1 MQMVQHY
8 IIHILGTI
16 SYEYDA
22 NGNVLEV
29 KEDPKGLLN
38 MSKTIVRK
46 YDNLNRVTSYTDYKG
61 REVKYGYDELGNLRT
76 LTYPGGEIVT
86 YDYNPD
92 GKVNTMSSKSGGTF
106 YYTYDTYGRLNHIKR
121 PDVSVEERKYDDA
134 GQLTEQVDK
143 DKDGNILQNNIYNY
157 DVFGEIT
164 EKATSTDGDLSKLV
178 SVSMEYDSA
187 NRLISY
193 NGEEVTYDVKGNML
207 K

>member
-1 MQMVQHY
+1 
-8 IIHILGTI
+8 
-16 SYEYDA
+16 
-22 NGNVLEV
+22 
-29 KEDPKGLLN
+29 
-38 MSKTIVRK
+38 
-46 YDNLNRVTSYTDYKG
+46 
-61 REVKYGYDELGNLRT
+61 
-76 LTYPGGEIVT
+76 
-86 YDYNPD
+86 
-92 GKVNTMSSKSGGTF
+92 MSSKSGGTF

-207 K
+207 KGPVDGKMTELTYDCRNRLPRQAMSAILMIVKK